1 MLTIEIVSDLVCPW
15 CFIGLRRLSTAIEQ
29 VRREIPGFSCR
40 KVWRPFFLNPDTPP
54 QGEPY
59 MPFLEAKFGSREA
72 VEAIF
77 ARVREAG
84 RAYDLDYA
92 FERISLRANTLQ
104 AHRLIHWAQQRG
116 EAEQLVERLF
126 VAQFQRG
133 EYVGDVALLT
143 QIAAECG
150 YPPAEVAAYL
160 ASTQDVD
167 TVRSQEAEG
176 RAAGIRQVPTFIVDR
191 RLVVVGAEDPA
202 VLAEAMRQAW
212 VSS

>member
-72 VEAIF
+72 VEALF

-92 FERISLRANTLQ
+92 FERITLRANTLQ

>member
-72 VEAIF
+72 VEALF

-92 FERISLRANTLQ
+92 FERITLRANTLQ

-116 EAEQLVERLF
+116 EAQPFDVELPGFRQ
-126 VAQFQRG
+126 VQRG
-133 EYVGDVALLT
+133 QHRHGGQNASPGADGFTWLHRLSRGCVCPWWHRTHAGGRG
-143 QIAAECG
+143 AAAHG
-150 YPPAEVAAYL
+150 SL
-160 ASTQDVD
+160 
-167 TVRSQEAEG
+167 R
-176 RAAGIRQVPTFIVDR
+176 RAAARGCLLPRAR
-191 RLVVVGAEDPA
+191 
-202 VLAEAMRQAW
+202 
-212 VSS
+212 

>member
-1 MLTIEIVSDLVCPW
+1 MPTIEIVSDVVCPW

-92 FERISLRANTLQ
+92 FERITLRANTLQ

-212 VSS
+212 ASS

>member
-72 VEAIF
+72 VESLF

-92 FERISLRANTLQ
+92 FERITLRANTLQ

>member
-72 VEAIF
+72 VEALF

-84 RAYDLDYA
+84 RAYDLTYA
-92 FERISLRANTLQ
+92 FERVTLRANTLQ

-212 VSS
+212 ASS

>member
-72 VEAIF
+72 VEALF

-92 FERISLRANTLQ
+92 FERITLRANTLQ

-191 RLVVVGAEDPA
+191 RLVVVGAEDPT

-212 VSS
+212 ASS

>member
-72 VEAIF
+72 VEALF

-92 FERISLRANTLQ
+92 FERITLRANTLQ

-212 VSS
+212 VSF